1 MNDSQA
7 MAFSKLMTGVAA
19 ICKKDLPKEV
29 LEIYWR
35 ALKRFE
41 LADVERVL
49 QAHVE
54 DPDVGQFLPKP
65 ADIIR
70 RLEGSGEDKALRA
83 WTKVMQAIEHVG
95 SYESVVFDDAR
106 IHVVLADM
114 GGWIA
119 LCGRHMEQLKFLQHE
134 FQKRYRYSLAQVPSN
149 YPKVLGGVI
158 SRDNASKGFDT
169 PAPVFIGDESK
180 ARQVMQ
186 AGGGRRLA
194 IHRPEIAQNSIVN
207 IKRTNFLPRQVSD
220 E

>member
-1 MNDSQA
+1 MHDSQA
-7 MAFSKLMTGVAA
+7 MAFSELMTGVAA
-19 ICKKDLPKEV
+19 ICKQDLPKTV
-29 LEIYWR
+29 LELYWR
-35 ALKRFE
+35 ALKRFDF
-41 LADVERVL
+41 ADIERAL
-49 QAHVE
+49 QTHIS

-70 RLEGSGEDKALRA
+70 RLEGSGEDKAQRA

-119 LCGRHMEQLKFLQHE
+119 LCGRQVEQLKFLQHE
-134 FQKRYRYSLAQVPSN
+134 FQKRYRHSLTQTPSN
-149 YPKVLGGVI
+149 YPKILGGVI

-186 AGGGRRLA
+186 TGGGRRLA
-194 IHRPEIAQNSIVN
+194 IHRPEKAQNNVVN
-207 IKRTNFLPRQVSD
+207 IQRKNFVPQQVND